1 MMEAENTFLSSS
13 YDSRSLKMMQPSLP
27 LHKKFTDKKKCFY
40 KKNSQLLSA
49 NPSNRFTEIQTYLI
63 LFLV

>member
-27 LHKKFTDKKKCFY
+27 LHKKFTDKKKMFLQ
-40 KKNSQLLSA
+40 KKQPA
-49 NPSNRFTEIQTYLI
+49 
-63 LFLV
+63 LVS